1 MGSEQLAGVM
11 DIIKTNVAKKKGIK
25 LDKIKMEEDK
35 KALIETMESKTNC
48 LAFFI

>member
-11 DIIKTNVAKKKGIK
+11 DIIKTNAAKKKGIK
-25 LDKIKMEEDK
+25 LDKKKWRKIKKHRDN
-35 KALIETMESKTNC
+35 ESETNC